1 VAFYSLLLNEED
13 QVKLGLLDDISA
25 FEQVE
30 IEVGIDAD
38 DGNSADVINV
48 GNAINVGND
57 GNDAL
62 DFKDDLGASGSPR
75 DIEWNLV
82 ADEVDADLP
91 ALNLKFIKGNY
102 FPPEK
107 GKLL

>member
-1 VAFYSLLLNEED
+1 MLLNEED

>member
-1 VAFYSLLLNEED
+1 MLLNEED
-13 QVKLGLLDDISA
+13 QVKLGFLDDISA

-30 IEVGIDAD
+30 IQVGIEAD

-48 GNAINVGND
+48 GNASVGND
-57 GNDAL
+57 GNEAL

-75 DIEWNLV
+75 ANEWNLV

-91 ALNLKFIKGNY
+91 VMNLKFIKGNY